1 MPAAD
6 HGHNGRRKVAEQ
18 SDTPDAPSERSLD
31 VGDAQLLAVGSA
43 DLEDVLSRSEMKDAR
58 APTARR
64 QAVWY
69 RIWFHMPVQEEMR
82 KRMIA
87 IGWFEL

>member
-1 MPAAD
+1 M
-6 HGHNGRRKVAEQ
+6 
-18 SDTPDAPSERSLD
+18 
-31 VGDAQLLAVGSA
+31 AVGSA